1 MDSDDDLLDSI
12 ASSRGPK
19 ARSIPRVDVTSFED
33 IARELEED
41 SPPPSRGR
49 SDGETEDDDPD
60 TWLLGQY
67 GKENEVEGEAAWTSE
82 EGEAPR
88 DGMDVDEVETLDAE
102 LTDAGRSEGKDNQ
115 GERSKSTVVP
125 PEAGSVEEKAAYTSS
140 GRLLVPS
147 HKSREAKAAAG
158 AMAQVWE
165 DMEME
170 GLGFVPTKKKSGG
183 SKSRSKSAASKASGS
198 NTASGT
204 GTPQPRASGTAASKS
219 NSSKSKSLA
228 TAVNKSAAAGL
239 ALAATKAAASRS
251 KKKGDTAGKKSKDK
265 EARSRSESRQVETPA
280 PEAVLQAVAKVAIV
294 EPQEE
299 EEEDNRLY
307 CICKTKYDEER
318 SMIACDRC
326 DDWYHPSC
334 VKLPE
339 TDIDLI
345 DQFVCPI
352 CVPKYN
358 VHTTY
363 KTRCAVRDCTKPARA
378 PVSKYCS
385 GACGLKNAAVNL
397 QALRSRGVNMEQ
409 LWYAAKD
416 ARAPE
421 GVVYVHLPGGPI
433 THPPPEGVNNIGP
446 NATRVVNGRQK
457 ADLENLAAMGEAL
470 RQHNNRQAI
479 LETGIKQLKARL
491 RLLGCAMRRAERA
504 GGDRCGFDIRMV
516 MNDEDW
522 AEWVRGEGKWTTEEH
537 TEGEDQKDDDIYKI
551 NEWPICTGKK
561 KCDRHIGW
569 QNLKFA
575 DFSGECTVKESQ
587 LADANSRAQ
596 ETRRKITELRRAMG
610 SVSRPPVERITP
622 PETEDIMAP

>member
-1 MDSDDDLLDSI
+1 MDSDDDLLDSVT
-12 ASSRGPK
+12 SSRGPK
-19 ARSIPRVDVTSFED
+19 ARNIPRVDVTSFED

-88 DGMDVDEVETLDAE
+88 DGMDVDEVETLEAE
-102 LTDAGRSEGKDNQ
+102 LMDAGRSEGKDNQ
-115 GERSKSTVVP
+115 GERSKSTVAP

-170 GLGFVPTKKKSGG
+170 GLGFVPTKKKPGG
-183 SKSRSKSAASKASGS
+183 SKSKSKSAASKASGS

-204 GTPQPRASGTAASKS
+204 GTPQPRASVGCGRARLSCYES
-219 NSSKSKSLA
+219 CCLEIQE
-228 TAVNKSAAAGL
+228 
-239 ALAATKAAASRS
+239 
-251 KKKGDTAGKKSKDK
+251 KGRHG
-265 EARSRSESRQVETPA
+265 RQVETPA

-345 DQFVCPI
+345 DQFVCPL
-352 CVPKYN
+352 CVP
-358 VHTTY
+358 
-363 KTRCAVRDCTKPARA
+363 
-378 PVSKYCS
+378 S
-385 GACGLKNAAVNL
+385 ACGLKNAAVNL

-433 THPPPEGVNNIGP
+433 AHPPPEGVNNIGP

-470 RQHNNRQAI
+470 RQHNNRQAV

-551 NEWPICTGKK
+551 NEGPICTGRK

-587 LADANSRAQ
+587 LADVNSRAQ

-622 PETEDIMAP
+622 PETEDIMAA